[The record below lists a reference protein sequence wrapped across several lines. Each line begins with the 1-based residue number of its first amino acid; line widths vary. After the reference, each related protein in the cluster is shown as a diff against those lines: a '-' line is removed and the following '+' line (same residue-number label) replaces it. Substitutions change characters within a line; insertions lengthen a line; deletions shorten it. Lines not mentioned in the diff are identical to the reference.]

1 LELSACRAHAHV
13 SKLKHS
19 LAMIDRA
26 IDMLTLR
33 QGVSTPNNILVPA
46 PEARGTSPTANKM
59 EPTRR
64 NIDSAAIMR
73 S

>member
-1 LELSACRAHAHV
+1 
-13 SKLKHS
+13 
-19 LAMIDRA
+19 MIDRA

-59 EPTRR
+59 ESTRR